1 MSASTATLV
10 LFCKPPHRSKR
21 RLAPV
26 LGEQATAELARHL
39 LGCALEDA
47 AAWPGPVVL
56 SPAHEDDTGWAERLP
71 LPSARVLPQVPGN
84 LGARLND
91 IDLRLRDEG
100 HDRLLFIGADCPQ
113 LDTGALLTAADAL
126 AVTDVVLGRAD
137 DGGVV
142 FMGNAVSWPELA
154 DLPWSSGSLGV
165 ALAGACERAGLR
177 VGWHGGWPDVDRV
190 DEVVALAADLASD
203 RRPARRRLRAWLEDR
218 EWSTT
223 ENS

>member
-1 MSASTATLV
+1 MSARTATLV

-21 RLAPV
+21 RLAPT
-26 LGEQATAELARHL
+26 LGERATAELARHL

-71 LPSARVLPQVPGN
+71 VPCARVLPQSPGN

-100 HDRLLFIGADCPQ
+100 HDRLLFIGGDCPQ
-113 LDTGALLTAADAL
+113 LDTAALLAAADAL
-126 AVTDVVLGRAD
+126 TGTEIVLGRAD

-142 FMGNAVSWPELA
+142 FMGNAAPWPELG
-154 DLPWSSGSLGV
+154 DLPWSTGSLGA

-177 VGWHGGWPDVDRV
+177 VGWHGRWPDVDRA
-190 DEVVALAADLASD
+190 DDLAALAAALGSD
-203 RRPARRRLRAWLEDR
+203 RRPARQRLHAWLADR

-223 ENS
+223 GNP